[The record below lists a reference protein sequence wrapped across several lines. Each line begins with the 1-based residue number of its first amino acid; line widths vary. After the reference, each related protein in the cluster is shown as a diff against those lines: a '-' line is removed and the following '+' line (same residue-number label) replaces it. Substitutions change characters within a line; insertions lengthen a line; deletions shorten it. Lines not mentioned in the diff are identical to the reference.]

1 MKHCFFILRVVL
13 LHINTILI
21 VWFFNKQLLLL
32 YWLFAVGS
40 LIKFFAYNTQKSLLY
55 RLGGKGLFLLQTRFA
70 VKPKHPV

>member
-1 MKHCFFILRVVL
+1 MHSLFLYMITMHYKYTNCGM
-13 LHINTILI
+13 TCYI
-21 VWFFNKQLLLL
+21 VYIFL
-32 YWLFAVGS
+32 YWLFAVVS